1 MVSNNHREAV
11 AVKDSSLVPMPVSVS
26 QLLPTTPLSPSI
38 EKGPDTCSVLLLPC
52 FNWATLV
59 DAVGEECL
67 QDLLLFLHQWM
78 EQHLGLY
85 HVINKKN
92 IVCIRAYLSVSL
104 VGFICGVLFCKETNQ
119 RFGYFQVS
127 EDLSVPLFLP
137 LSYFTVFFFLFFFI
151 SPLIMIFLLT
161 VSRAQSAPL
170 LHNLLFLL
178 PVTEII
184 HNFKCSGIHFCLP
197 IQIRFMYKAS

>member
-67 QDLLLFLHQWM
+67 QDLLLSLHQWM

-92 IVCIRAYLSVSL
+92 IVCIWAYLSVSL

-127 EDLSVPLFLP
+127 YIRGFISSSLSSLVLFHC
-137 LSYFTVFFFLFFFI
+137 FFFPFFFHFPIDNDI
-151 SPLIMIFLLT
+151 SLNYIKSPVSSPPSQPPFSFTCDWNYPQLQMLRHSLLLAHPNQ
-161 VSRAQSAPL
+161 V
-170 LHNLLFLL
+170 H
-178 PVTEII
+178 V
-184 HNFKCSGIHFCLP
+184 
-197 IQIRFMYKAS
+197 

>member
-26 QLLPTTPLSPSI
+26 QLLPITLLSPSI

-67 QDLLLFLHQWM
+67 QDLLLSLHEWM

-85 HVINKKN
+85 HVINKKS

-127 EDLSVPLFLP
+127 KDLSVPLFLL
-137 LSYFTVFFFLFFFI
+137 LSYFTAFFFFFPIDNDI
-151 SPLIMIFLLT
+151 SLNYIKST
-161 VSRAQSAPL
+161 VSSPPSQPPFSFTCDWNYPQLQTLRHSL
-170 LHNLLFLL
+170 LLAH
-178 PVTEII
+178 PHQV
-184 HNFKCSGIHFCLP
+184 HV
-197 IQIRFMYKAS
+197 

>member
-1 MVSNNHREAV
+1 MVSNHHREAV

-26 QLLPTTPLSPSI
+26 QLLPTTLLSPFI

-67 QDLLLFLHQWM
+67 QDLILSLHQWV

-85 HVINKKN
+85 HVINKKS
-92 IVCIRAYLSVSL
+92 IVCIWAYLSVSL
-104 VGFICGVLFCKETNQ
+104 VGFICGTLFCKETNQ

-127 EDLSVPLFLP
+127 KDFSIPLFLP
-137 LSYFTVFFFLFFFI
+137 LSYFPAFFFFPIDNDI
-151 SPLIMIFLLT
+151 SLNYIKSP
-161 VSRAQSAPL
+161 VSFPPSQPPFS
-170 LHNLLFLL
+170 LL

-184 HNFKCSGIHFCLP
+184 CNFKRSGIHFCLP
-197 IQIRFMYKAS
+197 IHTRFMYKAS